1 MEENSFELD
10 LGLIANPLVPTLGLE
25 GLNGGAGDD
34 TLCGAFGNDR
44 LIGGDG
50 ADQIRGGSGQDIL
63 DGGADE
69 SAINAP
75 DTITALAAEDH
86 IQFTD
91 GPAGNGANYAE
102 LSSFDPAAV
111 DALFAASGVRYVAMA
126 RGGKGPRSSGGGG
139 PRSNRRFAEKL
150 LGSLSDKGFMSQSGA
165 IGALRHSFYR

>member
-63 DGGADE
+63 DGGAGADTFVFAPDE

-91 GPAGNGANYAE
+91 GPAGNGANYARTVE
-102 LSSFDPAAV
+102 L
-111 DALFAASGVRYVAMA
+111 
-126 RGGKGPRSSGGGG
+126 
-139 PRSNRRFAEKL
+139 
-150 LGSLSDKGFMSQSGA
+150 
-165 IGALRHSFYR
+165 